1 VTFVK
6 RLLPT
11 LNLNSKII
19 AFLFWVG
26 LGITIAGLSAGIV
39 AGTWS
44 TVALGLVIGGLVV
57 IGLWL
62 LLRGLN
68 APPAGSSWWQQRS
81 TQVGAN
87 AFLTTLA
94 VFVILGGLN
103 FLAVRAPGQLD
114 FTEIKQFTLAP
125 QTKQVLQALKQPVKA
140 WVFSKLSPAE
150 PEQQNLLAQQRSL
163 LELYKRQNPEKFS
176 FEVIDPDA
184 QPGLAQKYKV
194 RTLGELILETGDRTK
209 TLEGTPTETNLTPA
223 LASLLRDRKLN
234 AYIIQGHGETPPSGG
249 KSNLSEA
256 ITELKKR
263 DFNVNVLNLIEQ
275 KQIPDDADVAIVA
288 GPKRPFIASEVKL
301 LSNHLQQGKGL
312 LLMLDPDPT
321 KPLDQKEMGLGAL
334 LKEWGVQLDGRLV
347 VDASGSGQM
356 LGLGPAIPLVT
367 QYGNHPITK
376 EFAQGPS
383 FYPVAQAVTVKP
395 PSPNQ
400 TATDLIKTNPQSWA
414 ESDPTQAKLQF
425 DAARDRQGPLTLGV
439 AMTQKVTANPP
450 SPEPSKPATT
460 PSQNESKREAKLVVI
475 GDSDF
480 ATVSDPQVLDSDL
493 FLNTVTWLGS
503 EQNDPSLSIRPK
515 DLKNRRIEMSQTQ
528 WRILMLVGLGFLPLA
543 AFGSAAYI
551 WWRRR

>member
-1 VTFVK
+1 VIFVK

-11 LNLNSKII
+11 LNLKPKFI

-44 TVALGLVIGGLVV
+44 TVALGLVIGGLVL

-68 APPAGSSWWQQRS
+68 TPPSGSSWWQQRS
-81 TQVGAN
+81 TQVGTN
-87 AFLTTLA
+87 ALLTTLA

-125 QTKQVLQALKQPVKA
+125 QTKQVLKALKQPVRA
-140 WVFSKLSPAE
+140 LVFSKLSPAE
-150 PEQQNLLAQQRSL
+150 PEQQALLAQQRSL
-163 LELYKRQNPEKFS
+163 LELYRRQNPEKFS

-184 QPGLAQKYKV
+184 QPGLAQKYKI

-209 TLEGTPTETNLTPA
+209 TLEGAPTETNLTPA
-223 LASLLRDRKLN
+223 VASLLRDRKLN
-234 AYIIQGHGETPPSGG
+234 AYIIQGHGETPLEGG
-249 KSNLSEA
+249 KNNLNEA
-256 ITELKKR
+256 VTELKKR
-263 DFNVNVLNLIEQ
+263 DFNVTALNLIEQ
-275 KQIPDDADVAIVA
+275 KQIPDDADVVVIA

-301 LSNHLQQGKGL
+301 LSAHLQQGKGL
-312 LLMLDPDPT
+312 LLMLDPDP
-321 KPLDQKEMGLGAL
+321 KSPEQKEMGLGSI
-334 LKEWGVQLDGRLV
+334 LKDWGVQLDGRLV

-383 FYPVAQAVTVKP
+383 FYPLAQAVTAKP
-395 PSPNQ
+395 PSADR
-400 TATDLIKTNPQSWA
+400 TVTELIKTNPQSWA
-414 ESDPTQAKLQF
+414 ESDTTQAKLQF
-425 DAARDRQGPLTLGV
+425 DAKRDRQGPLTLGV
-439 AMTQKVTANPP
+439 AMTKKITANQP

-460 PSQNESKREAKLVVI
+460 PSANEPKREAKLVII

-480 ATVSDPQVLDSDL
+480 ATVNDPQVLDSDM

-528 WRILMLVGLGFLPLA
+528 WRLLMLAGLGFLPLA
-543 AFGSAAYI
+543 AFGSAAYL
-551 WWRRR
+551 WWKRR